1 MLSKENQLK
10 VAGLSAVLAT
20 TLGLG
25 GALVAPATALA
36 VDDTTTTNKNTLK
49 NPEVKAEKGEGNLDI
64 TEVEEGTN
72 DNKKTEHNTDKLE
85 VVEVVRLYNPWN
97 GDHLFT
103 SDTKEVFNAE
113 KAGWTNEGTFW
124 KAYHHE
130 GDYRK
135 VFGTNGKLGT
145 PVLRLFNQ
153 YTGEHLYTTSTEEY
167 NARVANGWTGEG
179 VSFYSVAAN
188 EDGTP
193 KAAED
198 SDKVVG
204 KTKVDSVYRMFNP
217 FVQVGTHLY
226 GGVEENA
233 KCLADGWKADN
244 VVDGKQ
250 KPMFGV
256 FDLDHTADE
265 AKIAQALARIEKE
278 YKANLEKYKG
288 LQKELLD
295 ATMSGSKYDK
305 EAEKKKITD
314 VQEVTKA
321 LTQELKDVQFYLN
334 KLKFKAD
341 QIINNTKG
349 KHGAHGSD
357 AFALASEVVFQ
368 KENYKAQ
375 KEKVATAEGES
386 AKAQAELAKVKL
398 AQVVAQLDLD
408 SYKANELKAAEKQ
421 LEDLKK
427 ELAKE
432 TEKGKK
438 EEIQTK
444 IDALKAKAG
453 AFGKA
458 EKEFKD
464 LEDKLE
470 AAATNTKKAQ
480 KDADDK
486 AAVLKQAKEDLAAF
500 KLHFSENVKKFNDFR
515 HTLKLSEAQALRD
528 VAAYNKYAVEFTD
541 INETAK
547 KLAEKEGALLKFID
561 EGENVQA
568 YNKAVEAAN
577 KAVPADKKTLPD
589 YSKVKQAVKDVLD
602 PFFIEL
608 EAEVDEMPF

>member
-36 VDDTTTTNKNTLK
+36 ADDTTTTNTKTLE
-49 NPEVKAEKGEGNLDI
+49 NPNIKVEKEEGNLEI
-64 TEVEEGTN
+64 SEVEDGTN
-72 DNKKTEHNTDKLE
+72 DNKKEEHNTDQLK

-135 VFGTNGKLGT
+135 VFKDNGKLGT

-188 EDGTP
+188 ADGTP
-193 KAAED
+193 KTAED
-198 SDKVVG
+198 SDKVVV

-250 KPMFGV
+250 KPMFEV

-288 LQKELLD
+288 LEKELLD

-321 LTQELKDVQFYLN
+321 LTQELTDVQFYLN

-357 AFALASEVVFQ
+357 AFALASEVIFQ

-375 KEKVATAEGES
+375 KEEVAKAEGALAS
-386 AKAQAELAKVKL
+386 AQADLAKAKLEQALEQIK
-398 AQVVAQLDLD
+398 LD

-427 ELAKE
+427 ELEKE

-438 EEIQTK
+438 DQIQVK
-444 IDALKAKAG
+444 INALKAKDG
-453 AFGKA
+453 ALGKA
-458 EKEFKD
+458 EEEVKVRQGNVDTKAD
-464 LEDKLE
+464 
-470 AAATNTKKAQ
+470 ATKKAQ
-480 KDADDK
+480 EKADK
-486 AAVLKQAKEDLAAF
+486 AATDLKKAKEDLAAF

-528 VAAYNKYAVEFTD
+528 VAAYNKYALEFTN
-541 INETAK
+541 INTAATTLAK
-547 KLAEKEGALLKFID
+547 KEDALLSFIND
-561 EGENVQA
+561 GDNVQA
-568 YNKAVEAAN
+568 YNKAVDAEIS
-577 KAVPADKKTLPD
+577 AVKSGDRKLPD

>member
-36 VDDTTTTNKNTLK
+36 VDDTTTTNTKTLQ
-49 NPEVKAEKGEGNLDI
+49 NPEVKVEKGEGNLEI
-64 TEVEEGTN
+64 SEVEEGTN
-72 DNKKTEHNTDKLE
+72 DNKKTEHNTNKLE

-135 VFGTNGKLGT
+135 AFGTNGKLGT

-188 EDGTP
+188 ADGTP
-193 KAAED
+193 KTAED
-198 SDKVVG
+198 SKKVVV
-204 KTKVDSVYRMFNP
+204 KNKVDSVYRMFNP

-226 GGVEENA
+226 GGCEENA

-244 VVDGKQ
+244 VVNGKQ
-250 KPMFGV
+250 EPMFGV

-265 AKIAQALARIEKE
+265 AKIAQALARITKE

-305 EAEKKKITD
+305 EAEKKKIED
-314 VQEVTKA
+314 VQGVTTA
-321 LTQELKDVQFYLN
+321 LTHELIDVQFYLN

-375 KEKVATAEGES
+375 KEEVAKAEGALATAQTDL
-386 AKAQAELAKVKL
+386 AKAKLEQAL
-398 AQVVAQLDLD
+398 AQITLD
-408 SYKANELKAAEKQ
+408 SYKAKDLKAAEKQ

-427 ELAKE
+427 ELEKE
-432 TEKGKK
+432 TEQGKK
-438 EEIQTK
+438 GNIQKK
-444 IDALKAKAG
+444 IDELKVDNGPLGTANAEVKRLQGEVDNKAD
-453 AFGKA
+453 ATKTAQEKA
-458 EKEFKD
+458 D
-464 LEDKLE
+464 E
-470 AAATNTKKAQ
+470 AATYLKK
-480 KDADDK
+480 
-486 AAVLKQAKEDLAAF
+486 AKEDLAAF

-547 KLAEKEGALLKFID
+547 KLGKKEDALLKFIN

>member
-36 VDDTTTTNKNTLK
+36 VDDTTTTNTNTLK
-49 NPEVKAEKGEGNLDI
+49 NPEVKAKKGEGNLDI

-72 DNKKTEHNTDKLE
+72 DNKKNEHNTNQLE

-135 VFGTNGKLGT
+135 VFGANGKLGT

-193 KAAED
+193 KTAED
-198 SDKVVG
+198 SDKVVV

-375 KEKVATAEGES
+375 KVKVATAEGES
-386 AKAQAELAKVKL
+386 AKAQAELAKAKL
-398 AQVVAQLDLD
+398 AQAVAQLNLD

-438 EEIQTK
+438 DQIQTK
-444 IDALKAKAG
+444 IDALKAESGALGQANKA
-453 AFGKA
+453 
-458 EKEFKD
+458 FKD

-486 AAVLKQAKEDLAAF
+486 AADLKQAKEDLAAF

-528 VAAYNKYAVEFTD
+528 VAAYNKYALEFTD
-541 INETAK
+541 INASTK
-547 KLAEKEGALLKFID
+547 TLAEKEGALLSFID
-561 EGENVQA
+561 AGENVQA
-568 YNKAVEAAN
+568 YNKAVDAEL
-577 KAVPADKKTLPD
+577 KAVQSGDRKLPD

>member
-36 VDDTTTTNKNTLK
+36 ADDTTTTNTKTLQ
-49 NPEVKAEKGEGNLDI
+49 NPNIKVEKEEGNLTI
-64 TEVEEGTN
+64 GEVEENNN
-72 DNKKTEHNTDKLE
+72 DNKKTEHNADKLE

-130 GDYRK
+130 GDYRLYVNK
-135 VFGTNGKLGT
+135 DKKLGT

-188 EDGTP
+188 ADGTP
-193 KAAED
+193 KTAED
-198 SDKVVG
+198 SEKVVE
-204 KTKVDSVYRMFNP
+204 KNKVDSVYRMFNP

-226 GGVEENA
+226 GGFEENA

-244 VVDGKQ
+244 VVNGKQ
-250 KPMFGV
+250 EPMFGV

-288 LQKELLD
+288 LEKELLED
-295 ATMSGSKYDK
+295 TMSGSKYDK
-305 EAEKKKITD
+305 EAEKKKIED
-314 VQEVTKA
+314 VQGVTTA

-375 KEKVATAEGES
+375 KETVAKAEDALAS
-386 AKAQAELAKVKL
+386 AQAELAKAKLEQAL
-398 AQVVAQLDLD
+398 AQITLD
-408 SYKANELKAAEKQ
+408 SYKAKDLKAAEKQ

-427 ELAKE
+427 ELEKE
-432 TEKGKK
+432 TEQGKK
-438 EEIQTK
+438 DQIQTK
-444 IDALKAKAG
+444 IDALKAESG

-458 EKEFKD
+458 EKAFKE
-464 LEDKLE
+464 LQSKLDTAVE
-470 AAATNTKKAQ
+470 ATKTAQ

-486 AAVLKQAKEDLAAF
+486 AADLKKAKEDLAAF

-528 VAAYNKYAVEFTD
+528 VAAYHKYALEFTD
-541 INETAK
+541 INEAAK
-547 KLAEKEGALLKFID
+547 KLAQKEKALLSFIND
-561 EGENVQA
+561 GDNVQA
-568 YNKAVEAAN
+568 YNKAVDAEIN
-577 KAVPADKKTLPD
+577 AVKSGDRKLPD

>member
-36 VDDTTTTNKNTLK
+36 VDDTTTTNKNTLQ
-49 NPEVKAEKGEGNLDI
+49 NPEIQVKKEEGNLTI
-64 TEVEEGTN
+64 GEVEENDN
-72 DNKKTEHNTDKLE
+72 DNKKTEHNADELK

-124 KAYHHE
+124 KAYGHE
-130 GDYRK
+130 GDYRLHVNK
-135 VFGTNGKLGT
+135 DKKLGT

-193 KAAED
+193 KTAET
-198 SDKVVG
+198 SDKVVV
-204 KTKVDSVYRMFNP
+204 KNKVDSVYRMFNP

-288 LQKELLD
+288 LEKELLD

-349 KHGAHGSD
+349 KHGAHRSD

-375 KEKVATAEGES
+375 KEEVAKAEGALAS
-386 AKAQAELAKVKL
+386 AQAELAKAKLEQAL
-398 AQVVAQLDLD
+398 AQIKLDA
-408 SYKANELKAAEKQ
+408 YKANELKAAEKQ
-421 LEDLKK
+421 LDDLKK
-427 ELAKE
+427 ALAKE
-432 TEKGKK
+432 TEKAKQD
-438 EEIQTK
+438 EIKTK
-444 IDALKAKAG
+444 IDELKKETG

-458 EKEFKD
+458 EKAFKGLQD
-464 LEDKLE
+464 ELSGKAD
-470 AAATNTKKAQ
+470 ATKTAQ
-480 KDADDK
+480 ETADK
-486 AAVLKQAKEDLAAF
+486 AATDLKKAKEDLAAF

-528 VAAYNKYAVEFTD
+528 VAAYNKYALEFTN
-541 INETAK
+541 INTAATT
-547 KLAEKEGALLKFID
+547 LANKEAALFNFID
-561 EGENVQA
+561 AGTNVQT
-568 YNKAVEAAN
+568 YNDTVDAELKAV
-577 KAVPADKKTLPD
+577 KSGDRKLPD

>member
-36 VDDTTTTNKNTLK
+36 VDDTTTTNTKTLQ
-49 NPEVKAEKGEGNLDI
+49 NPEVIVEKGEGNLEI
-64 TEVEEGTN
+64 SEVEEGTN
-72 DNKKTEHNTDKLE
+72 DNKKTEHNTNKLE

-135 VFGTNGKLGT
+135 AFGTNGKLGT

-188 EDGTP
+188 ADGTP
-193 KAAED
+193 KTAED
-198 SDKVVG
+198 SEKVVV
-204 KTKVDSVYRMFNP
+204 KNKVDSVYRMFNP

-226 GGVEENA
+226 GGFEENA

-244 VVDGKQ
+244 VVNGKQ
-250 KPMFGV
+250 EPMFGV

-265 AKIAQALARIEKE
+265 AKIAQALARITKE

-305 EAEKKKITD
+305 EAEKKKIED
-314 VQEVTKA
+314 VQGVTTA
-321 LTQELKDVQFYLN
+321 LTQELIDVQFYLN

-375 KEKVATAEGES
+375 KEEVAKAEGALATAQADL
-386 AKAQAELAKVKL
+386 AKAKLEQAL
-398 AQVVAQLDLD
+398 AQITLD
-408 SYKANELKAAEKQ
+408 SYKAKDLKAAEKQ

-427 ELAKE
+427 ELEKE
-432 TEKGKK
+432 TEQGKK
-438 EEIQTK
+438 DNIQKK
-444 IDALKAKAG
+444 IDELKADNGPLGTANAEVKRLQGEVDNKAD
-453 AFGKA
+453 ATKTAQEKA
-458 EKEFKD
+458 
-464 LEDKLE
+464 
-470 AAATNTKKAQ
+470 
-480 KDADDK
+480 DK
-486 AAVLKQAKEDLAAF
+486 AATDLKKAKEDLAAF

-547 KLAEKEGALLKFID
+547 KLGKKEDALLKFID

>member
-36 VDDTTTTNKNTLK
+36 VDDTTTTNTNTLK

-72 DNKKTEHNTDKLE
+72 DNKKTEHNTDQLE

-130 GDYRK
+130 GDYRLHVNK
-135 VFGTNGKLGT
+135 DKKLGT

-188 EDGTP
+188 ADGTP
-193 KAAED
+193 KTAED
-198 SDKVVG
+198 SDKVVE

-226 GGVEENA
+226 GGFEENA

-244 VVDGKQ
+244 VVNGKQ
-250 KPMFGV
+250 EPMFGV

-288 LQKELLD
+288 LEKELLED
-295 ATMSGSKYDK
+295 TMSGSKYDK
-305 EAEKKKITD
+305 KAEKKKIED
-314 VQEVTKA
+314 VQGVTTA

-341 QIINNTKG
+341 QIINNVKG

-375 KEKVATAEGES
+375 KEEVAKAEGALAS
-386 AKAQAELAKVKL
+386 AQADLAKAKL
-398 AQVVAQLDLD
+398 AQAVAQLDLD
-408 SYKANELKAAEKQ
+408 SYKANKLKAAEKQ

-432 TEKGKK
+432 IEKGKK

-444 IDALKAKAG
+444 IDALKAEAG

-458 EKEFKD
+458 EKAFKD

-470 AAATNTKKAQ
+470 VAATNTKKAQ

-547 KLAEKEGALLKFID
+547 KLAKKEDALLKFID